1 MKNKGM
7 GRKGTESDRA
17 RNVAEQA
24 RGVKSGVKQK
34 NKKIKKSS

>member
-17 RNVAEQA
+17 RNVAEQT
-24 RGVKSGVKQK
+24 KSGDEQKTKKLKKAVK
-34 NKKIKKSS
+34 NS

>member
-17 RNVAEQA
+17 RNVAEQTL
-24 RGVKSGVKQK
+24 GY
-34 NKKIKKSS
+34 KKR